1 MANRKLRNSQKAKNL
16 KILGENMKIFYETYL
31 ENINKCLILITLL
44 VSVSAQAVEDE
55 TFLVILNKCVINQ
68 IDMLKSE
75 DLKVLTHPPLNLV
88 CSRGDLGKIKCKIME
103 KEGSSST
110 LVDERE
116 FRLNLA
122 LGDISELKGE
132 REHYNLIFINRKQK
146 KAFYQSTKMESQTLA
161 KQVVCSG
168 VYKDAQDIKKMMKPE
183 IPSRPKP
190 KPQEITPAMIGE

>member
-1 MANRKLRNSQKAKNL
+1 MANGKLRIVQKRKNL
-16 KILGENMKIFYETYL
+16 KNLGEKMKFFYETYL
-31 ENINKCLILITLL
+31 ENINKWLILITL
-44 VSVSAQAVEDE
+44 VFSFSAQAVEDE

-68 IDMLKSE
+68 IDMLKAE

-88 CSRGDLGKIKCKIME
+88 CSRGDLGKIKCKVME
-103 KEGSSST
+103 KEGSVST
-110 LVDERE
+110 LVDEKE
-116 FRLNLA
+116 YRLHLA

-132 REHYNLIFINRKQK
+132 GEHYNLVFINRKQK

-168 VYKDAQDIKKMMKPE
+168 VYKDAQDIKKMIQPAT
-183 IPSRPKP
+183 PPRPKP